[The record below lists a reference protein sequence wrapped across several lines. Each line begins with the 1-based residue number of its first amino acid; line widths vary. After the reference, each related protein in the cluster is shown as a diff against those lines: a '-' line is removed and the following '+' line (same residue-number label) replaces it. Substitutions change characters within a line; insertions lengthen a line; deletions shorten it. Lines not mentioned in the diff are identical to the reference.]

1 MIKELFQGY
10 LDSEA
15 YEQIRVSL
23 AQLMQ
28 QAYRAGWTAAE
39 EHHDI
44 ISSAGDIYSSE
55 EEFDRMMDEIENM

>member
-1 MIKELFQGY
+1 MHLLLSIVYQ
-10 LDSEA
+10 
-15 YEQIRVSL
+15 RVSL